1 MKQPN
6 YNSQESP
13 PSHFGIE
20 VDGVFVDLPFSHQ
33 HKFKA
38 YISGVHGF
46 IKTDFDLRVSF
57 DWYSYARVII
67 PNTYANAVCGLCGN
81 ANQDPSD
88 DLTMKNGTQTSDEIQ
103 FADSWKVGDV
113 PGCSDS
119 CTGDCSVC
127 SESQKQ
133 TYKGDQYCGVLIRQN
148 GPFRQCHVA
157 IDPVPFFDDCVFD
170 TCQYKGHRDTLCSA
184 ISAYVTAC
192 QARDIRIGQWR
203 SASFCSLTC
212 PRNSHYEFC
221 GSSCPATCHRP
232 SAPDRCEEP
241 CVEGCFCDAGFILS
255 GDRCIPITQCGCM
268 HEGRYYQKGE
278 EFYTSASC
286 QERCRCQGNGV
297 VECQAASCGANE
309 ECRVENGVL
318 GCHSMEY
325 GTCVVSGDPH
335 CFSFDGWAFD
345 IQGSCAYTLAKVCS
359 SDPRLVEFSMVVE
372 NESAGGG
379 RVAQTRAVVVSVHG
393 YTISLER
400 GRKWKVAVGGEL
412 YTLPLTMDN
421 GKLRIN
427 QEGNNI
433 IVQSASG
440 LQVFYDTASYLVVS
454 IPSTYKGHMC
464 GLCGNF
470 NGDKNDDSLLPNG
483 KSTQSLSEFV
493 ISWKVPVDGA
503 MCSDGCGE
511 RCPICDGAQTAPYQS
526 ESSCGLIRATS
537 GPFRDCHSLVS
548 PATYFN
554 HCLHDM
560 CATNGTGETLCQ
572 SLQAYAAACQT
583 TGAKI
588 RAWRTASF
596 CPLACPLNSHYE
608 LCTTSCDFTCAGL
621 SAPAQCTQKCFEGCQ
636 CNTGYMFDGEGCVS
650 MDRCGCMHDGRYIK
664 SRENVISS
672 DCSEKCTCHPSGGL
686 ICEKNSCA
694 TGEICVL
701 RDGMHGCAK
710 QEGRCMVSPGAYL
723 TTFDGAKGKL
733 LYSGTYKVAS
743 LCDES
748 SPAWFKVVVDISSC
762 TNDGIPAC
770 AAIFVFFREAL
781 ITVNNNME
789 TWVNGRSVQLPAKVS
804 NAVSVIKSQGGVAVV
819 QASGMQVLFSPSG
832 EVTLRVD
839 KSLANKLCA
848 PCGNFNGDVSDDL
861 RLPSGKIVGSIAE
874 VIDAWKARDFLGCH
888 ASNMVRTDLEAPLV
902 LAH

>member
-1 MKQPN
+1 QAPCMLDRPLTV
-6 YNSQESP
+6 
-13 PSHFGIE
+13 HR
-20 VDGVFVDLPFSHQ
+20 
-33 HKFKA
+33 KFKA

-57 DWYSYARVII
+57 DWYSYVRVII
-67 PNTYANAVCGLCGN
+67 PSTYANGVCGLCGN

-88 DLTMKNGTQTSDEIQ
+88 DLTMKNGTRTSDEIQ
-103 FADSWKVGDV
+103 FAESWKVGEV
-113 PGCSDS
+113 PGCSSS

-127 SESQKQ
+127 SEAQKQ
-133 TYKGDQYCGVLIRQN
+133 IYKRDQYCGVLTQLN
-148 GPFRQCHVA
+148 GPFKECHGA
-157 IDPVPFFDDCVFD
+157 INPAPFFDDCVFD

-192 QARDIRIGQWR
+192 QICMLNPMFPAG
-203 SASFCSLTC
+203 LTC
-212 PRNSHYEFC
+212 SQNSHYEFC
-221 GSSCPATCHRP
+221 GSSCPATCHSP
-232 SAPDRCEEP
+232 SAPDRCQEP
-241 CVEGCFCDAGFILS
+241 CVEGCFCDAGFIFS
-255 GDRCIPITQCGCM
+255 GDRCVPVTQCGCV
-268 HEGRYYQKGE
+268 HQGRYHQKGE

-286 QERCRCQGNGV
+286 QEQCRF
-297 VECQAASCGANE
+297 
-309 ECRVENGVL
+309 L
-318 GCHSMEY
+318 GCHPMEY

-335 CFSFDGWAFD
+335 YVSFDGRAFD
-345 IQGSCAYTLAKVCS
+345 IQGSCAYTLTKVCS
-359 SDPRLVEFSMVVE
+359 SDTRLVEFSVVVE
-372 NESAGGG
+372 NESTGGG
-379 RVAQTRAVVVSVHG
+379 RVARTRAVVVSVHG

-400 GRKWKVAVGGEL
+400 GRKWKVAVS
-412 YTLPLTMDN
+412 PC
-421 GKLRIN
+421 LRL
-427 QEGNNI
+427 EGNNI

-440 LQVFYDTASYLVVS
+440 LKVFYDTASYLLVS

-464 GLCGNF
+464 GLAGNF
-470 NGDKNDDSLLPNG
+470 NGDNNDDFLLPNG

-493 ISWKVPVDGA
+493 ASWKVPVDGA

-511 RCPICDGAQTAPYQS
+511 KCPICDEAQTAPYQS

-548 PATYFN
+548 PAKYFN

-560 CATNGTGETLCQ
+560 CAANGAGETLCQ

-608 LCTTSCDFTCAGL
+608 LCTKSCDFTCAGL
-621 SAPAQCTQKCFEGCQ
+621 SAPAQCTSKCFEGCQ

-664 SRENVISS
+664 VGPGCSVQLLLSDCLFWNFPQSRETVISS

-686 ICEKNSCA
+686 ICEKNSCS

-701 RDGMHGCAK
+701 RDGMHGCVK
-710 QEGRCMVSPGAYL
+710 QESRCMVSPGAYL

-733 LYSGTYKVAS
+733 FFSGMYKVAS

-748 SPAWFKVVVDISSC
+748 SPAWFKVVVDISEC
-762 TNDGIPAC
+762 TNDGIPAG
-770 AAIFVFFREAL
+770 AAIFVFFRDAL

-789 TWVNGRSVQLPAKVS
+789 TWVRGGR
-804 NAVSVIKSQGGVAVV
+804 
-819 QASGMQVLFSPSG
+819 
-832 EVTLRVD
+832 
-839 KSLANKLCA
+839 
-848 PCGNFNGDVSDDL
+848 
-861 RLPSGKIVGSIAE
+861 VGT
-874 VIDAWKARDFLGCH
+874 C
-888 ASNMVRTDLEAPLV
+888 
-902 LAH
+902 